1 MENEYNYYVP
11 NDSQPSGSA
20 GDYSNPAGPGSDKP
34 KKPKMKTPKMVKVVG
49 CAVVFGLVAG
59 AVFQTTNLVGSRILG
74 TDKTTQS
81 TKKVDSVKLTQTSSA
96 DNSTSSSD
104 IAEVAKNA
112 MPSVVSI
119 TNMSVQQVQSFFG
132 GSMPQESE
140 SMGSGI
146 IIGQND
152 TELLIATNNHV
163 IQNSET
169 LTVTFIDES
178 SAEANVKGAD
188 ASKDLAVVAVPVES
202 ISKDTLD
209 QIKVAN
215 IGDSSSLSAGDTAI
229 AIGNALGYGQSVTS
243 GIISATERTLDGYD
257 TTLIQTDAAI
267 NPGNSGGALLNAK
280 GEVIGI
286 NSAKIAAEQVE
297 GVGYAIPISEITDDI
312 NTMMNKETRQK
323 VAEGEKGYLGIKG
336 VDVNSQSAQM
346 YNMPTGVFV
355 SEAISGG
362 GAEAAGI
369 TKGDII
375 TSLEGTSIDGMETLQ
390 EQLQYYKAG
399 EKVEVKVQVPAQ
411 NGEYDEK
418 TIEVTL
424 GKSTS

>member
-11 NDSQPSGSA
+11 SESQSSGPSGSF
-20 GDYSNPAGPGSDKP
+20 GNQTDPGSNKN

-49 CAVVFGLVAG
+49 YAVVFGLVAG
-59 AVFQTTNLVGSRILG
+59 AVFQTTNLVGNRLLG
-74 TDKTTQS
+74 TNKTTQNS
-81 TKKVDSVKLTQTSSA
+81 TKVSNTKLTQTSSS
-96 DNSTSSSD
+96 DSSTSSSD

-132 GSMPQESE
+132 GVMPRESE
-140 SMGSGI
+140 SAGSGI
-146 IIGQND
+146 IIGEND

-163 IQNSET
+163 VENSET

-178 SAEANVKGAD
+178 SAEANIKGTD
-188 ASKDLAVVAVPVES
+188 ASKDLAVVAVPLES
-202 ISKDTLD
+202 IDSATLE
-209 QIKVAN
+209 QIKVATV
-215 IGDSSSLSAGDTAI
+215 GDSSSLSAGDTAI
-229 AIGNALGYGQSVTS
+229 AIGNALGYGQSVTT
-243 GIISATERTLDGYD
+243 GVISATERTLEGYD

-267 NPGNSGGALLNAK
+267 NPGNSGGALLNAN

-312 NTMMNKETRQK
+312 NAMMNKETRAK
-323 VAEGEKGYLGIKG
+323 VAENEKGYLGIKG

-346 YNMPTGVFV
+346 YNMPVGVYV

-362 GAEAAGI
+362 GAEKTGI

-375 TSLEGTSIDGMETLQ
+375 TSLDGTTIDSMQTLQ
-390 EQLQYYKAG
+390 GQLEYYKAG
-399 EKVEVKVQVPAQ
+399 ETVEVKVQVPAK
-411 NGEYDEK
+411 NGEYEER
-418 TIEVTL
+418 TVEVTL
-424 GKSTS
+424 GRSAS

>member
-11 NDSQPSGSA
+11 NQSQPSGPS
-20 GDYSNPAGPGSDKP
+20 GDPNHSSGQGSDKHQ
-34 KKPKMKTPKMVKVVG
+34 KTKLKTPKMVKVVG

-59 AVFQTTNLVGSRILG
+59 AVFQTTNLVGNKLFG
-74 TDKTTQS
+74 TNQTSQNS
-81 TKKVDSVKLTQTSSA
+81 SKVSNAKLTQTSSS
-96 DNSTSSSD
+96 DSSSSSSD

-119 TNMSVQQVQSFFG
+119 TNMSMQQVQSFFG
-132 GSMPQESE
+132 GVMPQESK

-163 IQNSET
+163 VENNET
-169 LTVTFIDES
+169 LTVTFIDGT
-178 SAEANVKGAD
+178 SAEADIKGTD
-188 ASKDLAVVAVPVES
+188 SSKDLAVVAVPLES
-202 ISKDTLD
+202 IESSTQDA
-209 QIKVAN
+209 IKVAN
-215 IGDSSSLSAGDTAI
+215 IGDSSKLQAGDTAI

-243 GIISATERTLDGYD
+243 GIISATERELDGYD
-257 TTLIQTDAAI
+257 TSLIQTDAAI
-267 NPGNSGGALLNAK
+267 NPGNSGGALLNSK

-312 NTMMNKETRQK
+312 NTMMNQQTKQK
-323 VAEGEKGYLGIKG
+323 VSENEKGYLGIKG
-336 VDVNSQSAQM
+336 VDVDSQSAQM
-346 YNMPTGVFV
+346 YNMPTGVYV

-375 TSLEGTSIDGMETLQ
+375 TELGGTKVDGMEALQ
-390 EQLQYYKAG
+390 GQLEYYKAG
-399 EKVEVKVQVPAQ
+399 EKVEVKIQVPGK
-411 NGEYDEK
+411 NGEYEEK
-418 TIEVTL
+418 TVEVTL
-424 GKSTS
+424 GKNV

>member
-11 NDSQPSGSA
+11 NDSQSSGSA
-20 GDYSNPAGPGSDKP
+20 GNYNDPAGPDKH

-59 AVFQTTNLVGSRILG
+59 AVFQTTNLVGNKVFG
-74 TDKTTQS
+74 TNKTTQS
-81 TKKVDSVKLTQTSSA
+81 STKVSNAQLTQTSVGSK
-96 DNSTSSSD
+96 SSSD

-132 GSMPQESE
+132 GVMPQESE

-163 IQNSET
+163 VENSET

-178 SAEANVKGAD
+178 SAEANIKGTD
-188 ASKDLAVVAVPVES
+188 ASKDLAVVAVPIES

-215 IGDSSSLSAGDTAI
+215 IGDSSKLSAGDTAI

-243 GIISATERTLDGYD
+243 GIISATDRTLNGYD

-267 NPGNSGGALLNAK
+267 NPGNSGGALLNAN

-346 YNMPTGVFV
+346 YNMPTGVYV

-369 TKGDII
+369 TKGEII
-375 TSLEGTSIDGMETLQ
+375 TSLDGTSIDSMQTLQ
-390 EQLQYYKAG
+390 EQLEYYKAG
-399 EKVEVKVQVPAQ
+399 EKVEVKVQSPAQ
-411 NGEYDEK
+411 NGEYEEK
-418 TIEVTL
+418 TVEVTL
-424 GKSTS
+424 GKSAS